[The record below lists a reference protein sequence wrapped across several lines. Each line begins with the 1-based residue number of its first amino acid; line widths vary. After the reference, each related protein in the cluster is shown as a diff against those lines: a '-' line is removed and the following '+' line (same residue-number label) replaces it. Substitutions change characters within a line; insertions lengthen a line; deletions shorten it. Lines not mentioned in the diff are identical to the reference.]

1 MDHFT
6 LKEQILKMS
15 FGGVLYDIT
24 EGSDLRVMVESNP
37 LNAHQIVKEVE
48 ENPAR
53 NGIDTGVAN
62 YIKEVLGATA

>member
-1 MDHFT
+1 MDHFI

-15 FGGVLYDIT
+15 FGGVMYDIT

-37 LNAHQIVKEVE
+37 MDAHQIVKETE
-48 ENPAR
+48 DNPAK

-62 YIKEVLGATA
+62 YIKEVLGVTA